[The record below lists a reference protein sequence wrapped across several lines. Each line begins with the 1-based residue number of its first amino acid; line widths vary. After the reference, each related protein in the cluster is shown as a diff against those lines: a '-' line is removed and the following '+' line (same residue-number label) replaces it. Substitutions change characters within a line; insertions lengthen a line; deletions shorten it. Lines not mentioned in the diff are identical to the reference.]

1 MRIEMV
7 IKAKDLRQGDQLKG
21 ADGWRRV
28 EDVTRRDLRHPGT
41 VDLSVEGCGAGVVL
55 SQKTRVIVLRDA

>member
-28 EDVTRRDLRHPGT
+28 QSVDRNLWRTGT
-41 VDLSVEGCGAGVVL
+41 VDLAVEGCGAGVVL